1 MNWIAAHSP
10 AAIALIVF
18 ALCYSVGAL
27 IFGILRVLSKYRV
40 ARDLEAITPAMVTPI
55 GVIGG
60 LLIAFLAARV
70 WSNLDRANSYVGQEA
85 NAIRE
90 LNQLAGEMPSTVR
103 EAVRRGAHT
112 YVSWVTLQDW
122 PQMVAGRGASEPRPP
137 GLLDALTSIAAYN
150 PGEAGQRAVQQSALA
165 SLERALGKTESPAAQ
180 QAGHR
185 REPMGSRVGVI
196 CLQYASRGLCSHAAA
211 NCKGG
216 GNVALRVDFRIMYC
230 AAVDQ

>member
-18 ALCYSVGAL
+18 ALCYSVAAL

-90 LNQLAGEMPSTVR
+90 LDQLAGEMPPTVG
-103 EAVRRGAHT
+103 EAVRRGAHM

-122 PQMVAGRGASEPRPP
+122 PQMVAGGGATEPRPP

-150 PGEAGQRAVQQSALA
+150 PVEAGQRAVQQSALA
-165 SLERALGKTESPAAQ
+165 SLERALDA
-180 QAGHR
+180 R
-185 REPMGSRVGVI
+185 RNRLLLSRQVI
-196 CLQYASRGLCSHAAA
+196 EWS
-211 NCKGG
+211 
-216 GNVALRVDFRIMYC
+216 
-230 AAVDQ
+230 